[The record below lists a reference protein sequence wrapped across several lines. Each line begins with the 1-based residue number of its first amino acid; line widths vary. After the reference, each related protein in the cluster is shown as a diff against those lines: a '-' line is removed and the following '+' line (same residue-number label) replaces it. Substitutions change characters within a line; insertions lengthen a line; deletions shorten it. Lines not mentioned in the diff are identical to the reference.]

1 MRRGSRT
8 GAAIIADADVNPTTA
23 RPSAPAP
30 DADFSDLAQAPI
42 CAA

>member
-8 GAAIIADADVNPTTA
+8 GAAIIADADNPTTA